1 MGMLGRYLD
10 SLPVRGRDR
19 LIAAQDWCVAGVIGP
34 GEARCL
40 VGHAEDWRPWAAPA
54 ARHLSAPDP
63 VDRPRPWDEVALLCR
78 PALFAFRCARPA
90 DLAAYRRRLRRW
102 GVDSE
107 GRIGGHF
114 DRLCIRVGVTRAV
127 RLVKARAAR
136 DFQPDTLL
144 APPPRTRAS
153 VRA

>member
-1 MGMLGRYLD
+1 MGILGRYLD
-10 SLPVRGRDR
+10 SLPVRARDR

-34 GEARCL
+34 GDARCL
-40 VGHAEDWRPWAAPA
+40 VGHAENWRPWADPA
-54 ARHLSAPDP
+54 ALHSSAADPEARSRHGDP
-63 VDRPRPWDEVALLCR
+63 VALLCR

-114 DRLCIRVGVTRAV
+114 DRLCVRVGVVGAV

-136 DFQPDTLL
+136 DFRPDALL
-144 APPPRTRAS
+144 APRRRA
-153 VRA
+153 RATTAT